1 MRVHNINLDSE
12 VTEKLFHLA
21 VGNFD
26 GVHLGHQKII
36 TKLVNEAA
44 QDDRSSAIL
53 SFNPHPRQFFSKNL
67 DRYQIIGL
75 EKKHQLLK
83 ELGVTDLFSL
93 HFDQSVANLSPSNFI
108 DKIIVQKLQVKKLV
122 VGYDFRFGKNR
133 EGDTLL
139 LRDHAAIHGF
149 SLEIIE
155 PIQNDISEEIYS
167 STAIREAIRAG
178 DVKKAKSMLG
188 YSWTMEGEVIHG
200 DRVAT
205 GMGFPTANL
214 SPHKQI
220 YPLKGVYV
228 VQILLNDK
236 IIKGIANFGERPT
249 ADGTKL
255 LLEAHLFDFDEDI
268 YGKDLEVIPLF
279 HLRPEKK
286 FSGIEDLQTQI
297 SQDIDTARKYLVEHE
312 FMPVE

>member
-1 MRVHNINLDSE
+1 MRIHNINLDSE

-21 VGNFD
+21 IGNFD

-36 TKLVNEAA
+36 TKLVSEAS
-44 QDDRSSAIL
+44 QDNRSSAIL

-75 EKKHQLLK
+75 EKKQQLLK
-83 ELGVTDLFSL
+83 DLGVTDLFSL
-93 HFDQSVANLSPSNFI
+93 HFDQSIANLSPSDFI

-149 SLEIIE
+149 SLEIIK
-155 PIQNDISEEIYS
+155 PIQNNFNQEVYS
-167 STAIREAIRAG
+167 STAIREAIRVG
-178 DVKKAKSMLG
+178 DVKKAKSILG
-188 YSWTMEGEVIHG
+188 YSWTMEGEVVPG
-200 DRVAT
+200 DKMAR
-205 GMGFPTANL
+205 GMGFPTANI
-214 SPHKQI
+214 SPHEQI

-236 IIKGIANFGERPT
+236 MIKGIANFGERPT
-249 ADGTKL
+249 VNGTKL
-255 LLEAHLFDFDEDI
+255 LLEVHLFDFDEDI
-268 YGKDLEVIPLF
+268 YGKQLTVEFLTFI
-279 HLRPEKK
+279 RGENK
-286 FSGIEDLQTQI
+286 FDNFAL
-297 SQDIDTARKYLVEHE
+297 LVEQIKKDIQVVKDYHLKK
-312 FMPVE
+312 

>member
-1 MRVHNINLDSE
+1 MRIHNINLDSE

-36 TKLVNEAA
+36 TKLVSEAS
-44 QDDRSSAIL
+44 QDNRSSAIL
-53 SFNPHPRQFFSKNL
+53 SFSPHPRQFFSKNL

-75 EKKHQLLK
+75 EKKQQLLK
-83 ELGVTDLFSL
+83 ELGITDLFSL
-93 HFDQSVANLSPSNFI
+93 YFDQSIANLSPSDFI

-167 STAIREAIRAG
+167 STAIREAIRVG

-188 YSWTMEGEVIHG
+188 YSWTMEGEVTTG
-200 DRVAT
+200 DKMAR
-205 GMGFPTANL
+205 GMGFPTANI
-214 SPHKQI
+214 SPHEQI

-236 IIKGIANFGERPT
+236 MIKGIANFGERPT

-268 YGKDLEVIPLF
+268 YGKQLTVEFLTFI
-279 HLRPEKK
+279 RGEKK
-286 FSGIEDLQTQI
+286 FDNFALLAEQIKKDIRVAKDYHLKKTNGI
-297 SQDIDTARKYLVEHE
+297 
-312 FMPVE
+312 

>member
-1 MRVHNINLDSE
+1 MRIHNINLRSK
-12 VTEKLFHLA
+12 VNKKLFHLA

-26 GVHLGHQKII
+26 GVHIGHQKII
-36 TKLVNEAA
+36 KKLVSDAS
-44 QDDRSSAIL
+44 QDNKSSAVL

-75 EKKHQLLK
+75 EKKQQLLK
-83 ELGVTDLFSL
+83 DLGITDLFSL
-93 HFDQSVANLSPSNFI
+93 HFDQSIANLSPSDFI

-155 PIQNDISEEIYS
+155 PIQNDFNQEVYS
-167 STAIREAIRAG
+167 STAIREAIRVG
-178 DVKKAKSMLG
+178 DVKKAKSILG
-188 YSWTMEGEVIHG
+188 YSWTMEGEVVPG
-200 DRVAT
+200 DKMAR
-205 GMGFPTANL
+205 GMGFPTANI
-214 SPHKQI
+214 SPHEQI

-236 IIKGIANFGERPT
+236 MIKGIANFGERPT
-249 ADGTKL
+249 VNGTKL
-255 LLEAHLFDFDEDI
+255 LLEVHLFDFDEDI
-268 YGKDLEVIPLF
+268 YGKQLTVEFLTFI
-279 HLRPEKK
+279 RREKK
-286 FSGIEDLQTQI
+286 FDNFSLLSEQIKKDIQVAKDYHLKKINGI
-297 SQDIDTARKYLVEHE
+297 
-312 FMPVE
+312 

>member
-1 MRVHNINLDSE
+1 MRIHNINLDSK

-36 TKLVNEAA
+36 TKLVSEAS
-44 QDDRSSAIL
+44 QDNRSSAIL
-53 SFNPHPRQFFSKNL
+53 SFSPHPRQFFSKNL

-75 EKKHQLLK
+75 EKKQQLLK
-83 ELGVTDLFSL
+83 DLGVTDLFSL
-93 HFDQSVANLSPSNFI
+93 HFDQSIADLSPSDFI

-155 PIQNDISEEIYS
+155 PIQNDFNQEVYS
-167 STAIREAIRAG
+167 STAIREAIRVG

-188 YSWTMEGEVIHG
+188 YSWTMEGEVIPG
-200 DRVAT
+200 DKMAR
-205 GMGFPTANL
+205 GMGFPTANI
-214 SPHKQI
+214 SPHEQI

-236 IIKGIANFGERPT
+236 MIKGIANFGERPT

-268 YGKDLEVIPLF
+268 YGKQLTVEFLTFI
-279 HLRPEKK
+279 REEKK
-286 FSGIEDLQTQI
+286 FDNFALLAEQIKKDIRVAKDYHLKKTNGI
-297 SQDIDTARKYLVEHE
+297 
-312 FMPVE
+312 

>member
-1 MRVHNINLDSE
+1 MRIHNINLRSK
-12 VTEKLFHLA
+12 VNKKLFHLA

-26 GVHLGHQKII
+26 GVHIGHQKII
-36 TKLVNEAA
+36 KKLVSDAS
-44 QDDRSSAIL
+44 QDNKSSAVL

-75 EKKHQLLK
+75 EKKQQLLK
-83 ELGVTDLFSL
+83 DLGITDLFSL
-93 HFDQSVANLSPSNFI
+93 HFDQSIANLSPPDFI

-155 PIQNDISEEIYS
+155 PIQNDFNQEVYS
-167 STAIREAIRAG
+167 STAIREAIRVG

-188 YSWTMEGEVIHG
+188 YSWTMEGEVIPG
-200 DRVAT
+200 DKMAR
-205 GMGFPTANL
+205 GMGFPTANI
-214 SPHKQI
+214 SPHEQI

-236 IIKGIANFGERPT
+236 MIKGIANFGERPT

-268 YGKDLEVIPLF
+268 YGKQLTVEFLTFI
-279 HLRPEKK
+279 RGEKK
-286 FSGIEDLQTQI
+286 FDNFAL
-297 SQDIDTARKYLVEHE
+297 LVEQIKKDIRVAKDYHLKKTNGI
-312 FMPVE
+312 

>member
-1 MRVHNINLDSE
+1 MRIHNINLDSK

-36 TKLVNEAA
+36 TKLVSEAS
-44 QDDRSSAIL
+44 QDNRSSAIL
-53 SFNPHPRQFFSKNL
+53 SFSPHPRQFFSKNL

-75 EKKHQLLK
+75 EKKQQLLK
-83 ELGVTDLFSL
+83 DLGVTDLFSL
-93 HFDQSVANLSPSNFI
+93 HFDQSIANLSPSDFI

-155 PIQNDISEEIYS
+155 PIQNDFNQEVYS
-167 STAIREAIRAG
+167 STAIREAIRVG

-188 YSWTMEGEVIHG
+188 YSWTMEGEVIPG
-200 DRVAT
+200 DKMAR
-205 GMGFPTANL
+205 GMGFPTANI
-214 SPHKQI
+214 SPHEQI

-236 IIKGIANFGERPT
+236 MIKGIANFGERPT

-268 YGKDLEVIPLF
+268 YGKQLTVEFLTFI
-279 HLRPEKK
+279 RGEKK
-286 FSGIEDLQTQI
+286 FDNFALLAEQIKKDIRVAKDYHLKKTNGI
-297 SQDIDTARKYLVEHE
+297 
-312 FMPVE
+312 